1 MPSLTL
7 LLLSEAPREGAGWN
21 VGASDGE
28 AANSPRWEVRRRRV
42 LAKKE
47 TEDKMATS
55 KEEMYA
61 KFQPW
66 VLATYGDSAKTKTIT
81 VRKAARIRA
90 LLSTNEKVI
99 SENRFCVHEHR
110 SDLDGMSVDQDDQS
124 EETFEWKHFFKSSSL
139 KHNSRQ
145 TLNPAAKKNK
155 LLTRK
160 I

>member
-42 LAKKE
+42 LAEKE

-99 SENRFCVHEHR
+99 SVNRFCVHELR

-124 EETFEWKHFFKSSSL
+124 GETFKRKHFFKSSSF

-145 TLNPAAKKNK
+145 TLNPAAKNK
-155 LLTRK
+155 TYY
-160 I
+160 